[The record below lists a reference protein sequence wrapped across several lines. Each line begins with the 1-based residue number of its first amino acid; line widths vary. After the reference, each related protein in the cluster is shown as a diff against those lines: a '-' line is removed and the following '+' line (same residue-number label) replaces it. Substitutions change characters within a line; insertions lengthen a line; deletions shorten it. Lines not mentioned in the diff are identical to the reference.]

1 MHSSTIKKMKTSL
14 NEVVNY
20 HLKINDVDYFMND
33 LIDKKIKIS
42 WSGKVICSC
51 GREMKKFYRSG
62 FCYTCYWESPMAS
75 QSIFKPEL
83 CTAHLDIEERD
94 IEWERKFQI
103 APHYVYLA
111 NSSGIKVGI
120 TRSTQGE
127 TRWMDQGASQAVFFA
142 EVTNIRFSSDIEVC
156 LKVHVSDKT
165 NWRKMLSGEPQ
176 SIDLLEIKKT
186 LSEHIPENLKQY
198 ICDDNSI
205 TNIKYPVLE
214 YPTKIKSLKLEKLQ
228 TIEGVLKGIKGQY
241 LIFEDGQ
248 VFNVRSHEGFVA
260 DFSVSSSNTQSNLF

>member
-94 IEWERKFQI
+94 IEWERKFQL

-120 TRSTQGE
+120 TRSTQGV
-127 TRWMDQGASQAVFFA
+127 TRWMDQGASQAIILA
-142 EVTNIRFSSDIEVC
+142 EVPNRRFSGDIEVC
-156 LKVHVSDKT
+156 IKEHVSDKT
-165 NWRKMLSGEPQ
+165 NWRKMLSGEPN
-176 SIDLLEIKKT
+176 SIDLLEIKST
-186 LSEHIPENLKQY
+186 LSEHVPENLKQY

-228 TIEGVLKGIKGQY
+228 NVEGVLKGIKGQY
-241 LIFEDGQ
+241 LIFENGQ

-260 DFSVSSSNTQSNLF
+260 EFTVSSSSSQSSLF